1 MTGAQAATS
10 AKRAHGVAFTVGRGA
25 AGAGVLTTDA
35 GVPHAVAAHR
45 ANRARRE
52 HVRVEAGAC
61 IRAAPSRSAWY
72 HEVVARRV
80 LTGLGPLLALLV
92 LSGCGGSSASAP
104 PATPPAVPGGPV
116 DPFASLMLPKPK
128 PVDAPSPSASD
139 EPGWLGVELALP
151 PGDLA
156 GVLVRDVMRDSPAE
170 RAGLAEGDRILRI
183 DSEPVVRPPDVVRIV
198 SAHRAGQRVG
208 LVVQRAGADRLFAV
222 LLDARPDQNVLMRR
236 EFLDA
241 PAPAWKPLAT
251 VRGSVP
257 GTLAEL
263 KGRVVVL
270 EFWASWCVAC
280 RMSIPTL
287 NAWKDRYG
295 AAGLTV
301 LGVTTDPPGLATEAS
316 IELGID
322 YAVLSDE
329 DGDTTRVYRALALP
343 TLFVIDRD
351 GTVRDVMVGYSSS
364 RLAEAEVKVRE
375 LIGVAVAAP
384 LPPG

>member
-1 MTGAQAATS
+1 
-10 AKRAHGVAFTVGRGA
+10 
-25 AGAGVLTTDA
+25 
-35 GVPHAVAAHR
+35 
-45 ANRARRE
+45 
-52 HVRVEAGAC
+52 VE
-61 IRAAPSRSAWY
+61 
-72 HEVVARRV
+72 
-80 LTGLGPLLALLV
+80 
-92 LSGCGGSSASAP
+92 
-104 PATPPAVPGGPV
+104 
-116 DPFASLMLPKPK
+116 PFASLMLQSPNP
-128 PVDAPSPSASD
+128 PQQEEAPAAGTE

-156 GVLVRDVMRDSPAE
+156 GVLVRDVMRDSPAQ
-170 RAGLAEGDRILRI
+170 RAGLQQGDRILRI

-198 SAHRAGQRVG
+198 SAHRAGERVG
-208 LVVQRAGADRLFAV
+208 LVVQRAGADRLLAV
-222 LLDARPDQNVLMRR
+222 LLDARPDQSVLMERQ
-236 EFLDA
+236 FLGA

-257 GTLAEL
+257 STLAEL
-263 KGRVVVL
+263 KGRVVVI

-280 RMSIPTL
+280 RLSIPTL

-295 AAGLTV
+295 AQGLTV

-322 YAVLSDE
+322 YPVLSDE
-329 DGDTTRVYRALALP
+329 DGDTTRVYRAMALP

-364 RLAEAEVKVRE
+364 RLAKAETKVRE
-375 LIGVAVAAP
+375 LIGLPGAAP